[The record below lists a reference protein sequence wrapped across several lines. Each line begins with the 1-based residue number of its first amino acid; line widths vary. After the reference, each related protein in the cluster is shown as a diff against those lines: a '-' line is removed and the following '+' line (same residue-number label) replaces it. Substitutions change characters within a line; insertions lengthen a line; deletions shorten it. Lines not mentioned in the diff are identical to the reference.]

1 MAALSAL
8 PQFTE
13 VLVAAPALTN
23 LSTNINA
30 LCQQV
35 TGKLPSTG
43 VSSKPFCKVWQTATR
58 SVPNIAITVIPWDA
72 ELADTDNMWT
82 AGNSS
87 IITIQTAGWYDVHL
101 QVVWASGSAGQ
112 RSAIIFV
119 NGVANPGNLAAEKDE
134 QMAQAG
140 SVKVQA
146 HLYDHFAAG
155 TVLRGA
161 YYQDTGG
168 ALSTLTSSG
177 SVWMSAAYDAPY

>member
-13 VLVAAPALTN
+13 VLVDAPALTA

-43 VSSKPFCKVWQTATR
+43 VSSKPVCKVWQTATR
-58 SVPNIAITVIPWDA
+58 SVANATVAVIPWDA
-72 ELADTDNMWT
+72 ELVDTDNMWT
-82 AGNSS
+82 PGNSS

-101 QVVWASGSAGQ
+101 QTVWANGSLGQ
-112 RSAIIFV
+112 RTAIIFV
-119 NGVANPGNLAAEKDE
+119 NGTANPANVAAEKDE
-134 QMAQAG
+134 LMGQTG

-168 ALSTLTSSG
+168 SLSTLTTSG
-177 SVWMSAAYDAPY
+177 SVWMSVAYDAPY